1 LLFAS
6 KIAVLEKLISW
17 KRSFERLSEEH
28 WAVLKK
34 KQALNS
40 LFNSGKISQ
49 STFDLFDKEMDE
61 ALAEIEAQKKA
72 LVDKMAA
79 KMKEVEEQIRIL
91 ERLLANFEI
100 QHVSGEV
107 EEETYQREISL
118 LSTGLETARQELN
131 AIKEA
136 MDKLTS
142 APKTEES
149 ATPQPT
155 VEAENIEST
164 DVSKLEVETV
174 EPQTEAEPQ
183 ALTEN
188 PPETQLLET
197 KAEGENP
204 EN

>member
-1 LLFAS
+1 MPL
-6 KIAVLEKLISW
+6 KVAVLEKLISW

-28 WAVLKK
+28 GAVLKK
-34 KQALNS
+34 KQALNN
-40 LFNSGKISQ
+40 LLNSGRISQ

-72 LVDKMAA
+72 LADKMVA
-79 KMKEVEEQIRIL
+79 KTKEVEEQIKIL

-100 QHVSGEV
+100 QHVSGEI
-107 EEETYQREISL
+107 EEEAYQREITL

-136 MDKLTS
+136 IEKLTG
-142 APKTEES
+142 APQTEEN
-149 ATPQPT
+149 ATPQQT
-155 VEAENIEST
+155 VETETLEST
-164 DVSKLEVETV
+164 DVGKLEMETV
-174 EPQTEAEPQ
+174 ELQKEAEPQ
-183 ALTEN
+183 ALAEN
-188 PPETQLLET
+188 PPETQLPET

>member
-1 LLFAS
+1 M
-6 KIAVLEKLISW
+6 ISW

>member
-1 LLFAS
+1 M
-6 KIAVLEKLISW
+6 ISW

-28 WAVLKK
+28 GAVLKK

-136 MDKLTS
+136 MDKLTGS
-142 APKTEES
+142 PQTEES
-149 ATPQPT
+149 AAPQPT

-164 DVSKLEVETV
+164 DVGKLEVETV

-183 ALTEN
+183 ALAEN
-188 PPETQLLET
+188 PPETQLPET

>member
-1 LLFAS
+1 M
-6 KIAVLEKLISW
+6 LEKLISW

-28 WAVLKK
+28 GAVLKK

-136 MDKLTS
+136 MDKLTGS
-142 APKTEES
+142 PQTEES
-149 ATPQPT
+149 AAPQPT

-164 DVSKLEVETV
+164 DVGKLEVETV

-183 ALTEN
+183 ALAEN
-188 PPETQLLET
+188 PPETQLPET

>member
-1 LLFAS
+1 MPL

-28 WAVLKK
+28 GAVLKK

-40 LFNSGKISQ
+40 LFSSGRISQ

-72 LVDKMAA
+72 LMDKMAA
-79 KMKEVEEQIRIL
+79 KTKEVEEQIRIL

-100 QHVSGEV
+100 QHVGGEI
-107 EEETYQREISL
+107 EEETYQREIAL
-118 LSTGLETARQELN
+118 LCMGLETARQELN

-136 MDKLTS
+136 MEKLTS

-149 ATPQPT
+149 
-155 VEAENIEST
+155 T
-164 DVSKLEVETV
+164 DVGKLETETV
-174 EPQTEAEPQ
+174 EPQREAEPQ
-183 ALTEN
+183 ALAEN
-188 PPETQLLET
+188 PPETQLPET

>member
-1 LLFAS
+1 MPL

-17 KRSFERLSEEH
+17 KRSFERLNEEH
-28 WAVLKK
+28 GAVLKK

-40 LFNSGKISQ
+40 LFNSGRISQ
-49 STFDLFDKEMDE
+49 STFDLFDKEIDE

-79 KMKEVEEQIRIL
+79 KTKEVEEQIKIL

-100 QHVSGEV
+100 QHVSGEI
-107 EEETYQREISL
+107 EEETYQREIAL

-136 MDKLTS
+136 MEKLTS
-142 APKTEES
+142 APQTEES

-155 VEAENIEST
+155 VETENIEST
-164 DVSKLEVETV
+164 DVGKLEIETV
-174 EPQTEAEPQ
+174 EPQKDAEPQ
-183 ALTEN
+183 ALAEKT
-188 PPETQLLET
+188 PETQLPET